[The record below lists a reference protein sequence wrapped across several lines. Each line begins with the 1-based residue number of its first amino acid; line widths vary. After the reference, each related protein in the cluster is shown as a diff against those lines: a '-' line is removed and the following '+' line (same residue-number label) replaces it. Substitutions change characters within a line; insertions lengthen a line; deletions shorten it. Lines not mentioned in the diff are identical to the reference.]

1 MSGNKAFFDTNAV
14 GIYLSNSKFAKN
26 YLRKFTST
34 GISVLTQIEFLS
46 NPQLTIKGK
55 FLFEDFIKFIEIYPI
70 IKDNKLLFLQAVS
83 IRKKYKLKLPDAFLK
98 IYNLKFQLI
107 NL

>member
-34 GISVLTQIEFLS
+34 GISVLTQIE
-46 NPQLTIKGK
+46 
-55 FLFEDFIKFIEIYPI
+55 FIEIYPI